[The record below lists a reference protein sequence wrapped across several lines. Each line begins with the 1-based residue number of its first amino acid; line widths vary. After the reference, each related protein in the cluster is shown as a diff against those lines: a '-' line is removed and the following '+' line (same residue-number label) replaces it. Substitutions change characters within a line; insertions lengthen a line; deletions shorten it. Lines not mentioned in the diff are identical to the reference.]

1 MSLSQAASSPV
12 QVVNGNN
19 KSQSK
24 GLPGFRFRSESEAII
39 FEKSLLSGNVSGDQ
53 KKSQVSHPSSGRADR
68 MIQVPTGHSVSP
80 QSLDRLQ
87 SKSSRKPFLFS

>member
-24 GLPGFRFRSESEAII
+24 GLPGPESESEAII
-39 FEKSLLSGNVSGDQ
+39 FERSLLSGNVSGDQ
-53 KKSQVSHPSSGRADR
+53 KKGKYH
-68 MIQVPTGHSVSP
+68 I
-80 QSLDRLQ
+80 RLQ
-87 SKSSRKPFLFS
+87 EGQIG